1 MAINPDRIHAARRKI
16 AQDPYDVDSWM
27 LLVKHAQC
35 RSIEEARETY
45 EELVQI
51 FPTSGK
57 FWKTYIEHEMRM
69 RNYERVEKLFQR
81 CLIKVLSI
89 ELWKTYLL
97 YVKETKS
104 SLSTYKEKMAQA
116 YDFALD
122 KMGLDIQSTSLW
134 TDYINF
140 LKGVEAVGSYAE
152 NQKISAIRKVYQRA
166 VITPM
171 INIETVWK
179 DYTVFE
185 QNVNPM
191 IAEKLA
197 GERSRDYMTARRVTK
212 EYEAI
217 TRGLNKMAPS
227 VPPTGSSDEGKQ
239 LELWTTYIK
248 WEQSNPL
255 KVEDPALVAR
265 RVMFAYEQCLLCLGH
280 HPDIWFEAALYL
292 QEASKI
298 LAEKG
303 DVDSARSFIDQASQL
318 YERAISGVLRT
329 CALLYFAYADFEE
342 QNMKYEKVHTIYQK
356 YLDHQSID
364 PSLCYIQYMKFAR
377 RSEGVKSA
385 RMVFKKAREDVRSNF
400 HVYVAAAL
408 MEYYCSKDKSVAF
421 KIFELGLKKW
431 SSNVDFVLAYL
442 DYLSHLNEDNNTR
455 VLFERILT
463 GGGLSPQNSLEV
475 WNKFLEFESN
485 IGDLAG
491 VIKVERRRAQ
501 VLEEAGVWSVDHR
514 QTCQVIDRYR
524 FMSLLPL
531 TPPELKSIGY
541 QDCYA
546 KEFRLGGGGP
556 AGAAGPLTKG
566 GLAGLINGAAA
577 GALHPAKD
585 PDHIPRP
592 DFSQMV
598 PFKPKV
604 NWRPGEFMV
613 PGGGFPLPPAAAELA
628 SQLPPPACFKGPY
641 VIIDK
646 LCDIF
651 DKIRLPDTF
660 QPASGA
666 DQHSLQLF
674 DIARSVQWSVG
685 EDGRK
690 RKSLGRGEE
699 SDDDDSNISAPTN
712 DIYRKR
718 QQKKIK

>member
-1 MAINPDRIHAARRKI
+1 MSINPDRIHAARRKI
-16 AQDPYDVDSWM
+16 AEDPYDVDSWM

-35 RSIEEARETY
+35 RSIDEARETY

-57 FWKTYIEHEMRM
+57 FWKNYIEHEMRM

-81 CLIKVLSI
+81 CLIRVLSI
-89 ELWKTYLL
+89 DLWKTYLL

-122 KMGLDIQSTSLW
+122 KMGLDIQSTALW
-134 TDYINF
+134 NDYINF

-152 NQKISAIRKVYQRA
+152 NQKIAAIRKVYHRA
-166 VITPM
+166 VITP
-171 INIETVWK
+171 ILNIELVWK
-179 DYTVFE
+179 DYTLFE

-191 IAEKLA
+191 IAEKLT
-197 GERSRDYMTARRVTK
+197 GERSRDYMMARRVAK
-212 EYEAI
+212 ENEAI

-227 VPPTGSSDEGKQ
+227 VPPTGSAEEAKQ
-239 LELWTTYIK
+239 LELWTTYMK

-255 KVEDPALVAR
+255 KVEDPALVGR

-280 HPDIWFEAALYL
+280 HPDIWFEGALYL

-303 DVDSARSFIDQASQL
+303 DVDTSRSFLDQASQL
-318 YERAISGVLRT
+318 YERAISGVLSS
-329 CALLYFAYADFEE
+329 CALLHFAYADFEE

-356 YLDHQSID
+356 FLEHQAID
-364 PSLCYIQYMKFAR
+364 PTLCYIQYMKFAR
-377 RSEGVKSA
+377 RSEGVKAA
-385 RMVFKKAREDVRSNF
+385 RLVFKKAREDSRSNF

-421 KIFELGLKKW
+421 KIFELGLKKF
-431 SSNVDFVLAYL
+431 SSSVEFVLAYL

-463 GGGLSPQNSLEV
+463 AGSLSPQKSMEV

-491 VIKVERRRAQ
+491 VIKVEKRRAQ
-501 VLEEAGVWSVDHR
+501 VLEDAGVWRGESR

-524 FMSLLPL
+524 FMTLLPL
-531 TPPELKSIGY
+531 TLTELKSIGY
-541 QDCYA
+541 QDSYDSD
-546 KEFRLGGGGP
+546 FHRGPGGSG
-556 AGAAGPLTKG
+556 GPLTAGLSKKTA
-566 GLAGLINGAAA
+566 GLANGSLV
-577 GALHPAKD
+577 GPAVD

-613 PGGGFPLPPAAAELA
+613 PGGGFPLPPSAAELV
-628 SQLPPPACFKGPY
+628 SQLPPPTCFKGPY

-660 QPASGA
+660 QPASGV
-666 DQHSLQLF
+666 DQHSVQLF

-690 RKSLGRGEE
+690 RKSLGKGEE

-718 QQKKIK
+718 QQKRIK